1 MKRTPKNIIFHE
13 LIGLE
18 IEVLNHPNPEL
29 IGVRGVILWETPR
42 TLWIAAATGK
52 TLVILKSGGLFRVKL
67 PGGKYTLVRGD
78 HIMGSPPERAR
89 RIVRR

>member
-18 IEVLNHPNPEL
+18 VEVLNHPNPEF
-29 IGVRGVILWETPR
+29 IGLRGVVVWETSR
-42 TLWIAAATGK
+42 TLWVATAGR